1 MPAAL
6 QPENRRPRKVWS
18 PSNAKPVFLLVLH
31 LPPFQGAAEEQWALV
46 QAFSGLKIR
55 DIVAG
60 LIKLGPAQRRDVLWQ
75 ALV

>member
-1 MPAAL
+1 MPTAL
-6 QPENRRPRKVWS
+6 QPEDRRPRKVWS

-46 QAFSGLKIR
+46 QAFSGHRIR

-60 LIKLGPAQRRDVLWQ
+60 LIKVGPAQRRDVLWQ